1 MKWNYFDR
9 PTTKKDNLSIKTYSH
24 RYTFTDIESPEVV
37 QCDGPVKDDNGFIFS
52 EEDEAFVN
60 WTIRNI

>member
-1 MKWNYFDR
+1 MF
-9 PTTKKDNLSIKTYSH
+9 SFI
-24 RYTFTDIESPEVV
+24 DIESPTVV

-60 WTIRNI
+60 WAVRNI